1 MSNIVELNE
10 KLYKLMDGLE
20 TGKVDSK
27 TAQAMINVSTAIAAN
42 TKILLDAAKFAKNP
56 NISNMMIGEEN
67 AKRLAYKDGYDE
79 RLNFAIEMGYDNIA
93 EAIAGMGKANFEQK
107 LKSRSL

>member
-10 KLYKLMDGLE
+10 KLYKLMEGLE
-20 TGKVDSK
+20 QGKVDHK
-27 TAQAMINVSTAIAAN
+27 TAQTMINVSSAIAENA
-42 TKILLDAAKFAKNP
+42 KLLLAAAKLSKNP
-56 NISNMMIGEEN
+56 NITSLMIGEGN
-67 AKRLAYKDGYDE
+67 SRKLAFKDGYDE
-79 RLNFAIEMGYDNIA
+79 RLEYAIELGYANIA